1 MLKSKIELFELKTEK
16 MIEKINQKFEMFIL
30 KSFKSS
36 NDNKDKYHTA
46 DLINIFKKNGLVIS
60 DNKITSFLNI
70 LGIGKYNKNIT
81 INSKIARGFTNIK
94 YIGRLKMSL
103 F

>member
-1 MLKSKIELFELKTEK
+1 MLKSKIEPFELKTEK
-16 MIEKINQKFEMFIL
+16 KNEKINKKFEMFIL

-36 NDNKDKYHTA
+36 NDNKDKYHTT
-46 DLINIFKKNGLVIS
+46 DLINIFKKNGLIIS

-81 INSKIARGFTNIK
+81 INAKIAKGFTNIK
-94 YIGRLKMSL
+94 YIGKLKMSL

>member
-1 MLKSKIELFELKTEK
+1 MLKSKIEPFELKTEK
-16 MIEKINQKFEMFIL
+16 MTEKINHKFEMFIL

-36 NDNKDKYHTA
+36 NDEKNKYHNT
-46 DLINIFKKNGLVIS
+46 DLINIFKKNGLIIS

-81 INSKIARGFTNIK
+81 INKNKARGFTNIR
-94 YIGRLKMSL
+94 YIGNDNK
-103 F
+103 